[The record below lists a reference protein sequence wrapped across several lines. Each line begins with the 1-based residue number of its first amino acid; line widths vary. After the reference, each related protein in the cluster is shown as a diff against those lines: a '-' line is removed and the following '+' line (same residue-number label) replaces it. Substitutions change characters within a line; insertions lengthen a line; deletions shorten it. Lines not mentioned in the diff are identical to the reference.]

1 MARVNYVCAY
11 VLYILHAWR
20 DQGYNACESEIV
32 SKCVSH
38 AECVRVGS
46 SGYRYAKHEATWGVW
61 EHAPPLR
68 SVLRLFLG
76 TELVVL
82 LTDDLVGIYVC
93 AAKVSTSYKHS

>member
-1 MARVNYVCAY
+1 MGVRVRLC
-11 VLYILHAWR
+11 R
-20 DQGYNACESEIV
+20 NACV
-32 SKCVSH
+32 SLRMRVSH
-38 AECVRVGS
+38 SECVRVGS

>member
-1 MARVNYVCAY
+1 MR
-11 VLYILHAWR
+11 
-20 DQGYNACESEIV
+20 
-32 SKCVSH
+32 VSH

-61 EHAPPLR
+61 EHAPPPLR

-82 LTDDLVGIYVC
+82 LTDDFSWHIRVC
-93 AAKVSTSYKHS
+93 SKGLYQL

>member
-1 MARVNYVCAY
+1 MR
-11 VLYILHAWR
+11 
-20 DQGYNACESEIV
+20 
-32 SKCVSH
+32 VSH
-38 AECVRVGS
+38 EEVGS

-82 LTDDLVGIYVC
+82 LTDGFSWHIRACSEGLYQL
-93 AAKVSTSYKHS
+93 